1 MRGTEKETFESVCGR
16 KKGQMPREKAKTQ
29 RRMVLDLDT
38 RWRRGEEVRLGRF
51 QNVPRGLRLLAGPA
65 TQGFLPAIKRDP
77 ALPRNL
83 TGGDQQ
89 LTLSLGQSPPSLFSF

>member
-1 MRGTEKETFESVCGR
+1 MRGTEKETFESIRGR

-51 QNVPRGLRLLAGPA
+51 RNVPQGLRLLAGPA
-65 TQGFLPAIKRDP
+65 TQGFLPAIKP
-77 ALPRNL
+77 GPCSAL
-83 TGGDQQ
+83 
-89 LTLSLGQSPPSLFSF
+89 